1 MTVLSG
7 GGPTRVSLP
16 GEIQRHEIVTIGPA
30 RYERILVRTPWLLP
44 GDDLGE
50 AVRAAV
56 GDICRA
62 TDTVFVTEKLAV
74 LLTGR
79 GVPASSI
86 RPGLLARI
94 LAANVRPYGDSMGLS
109 IPAKMQ
115 YVLEHTG
122 RGRVVVAAAAA
133 AATRPLGIRGTFYRL
148 AGSLARDIDGM
159 RPPYE
164 GTVLPPLPAAVAVQL
179 CERLASRIGAE
190 VAIVDIN
197 DRGGSVRGR
206 SLDALPAADIQAAL
220 RDNPLG
226 HCEQAT
232 PLGLLRPS

>member
-1 MTVLSG
+1 VKVLSG
-7 GGPTRVSLP
+7 GGPAPVAAYDVHR
-16 GEIQRHEIVTIGPA
+16 QEIVAVGA
-30 RYERILVRTPWLLP
+30 VRYERILIRTPWLGP
-44 GDDLGE
+44 GDDLGN
-50 AVRAAV
+50 AVLAAI
-56 GDICRA
+56 GELCRPA
-62 TDTVFVTEKLAV
+62 DTVFVAEKLAV

-79 GVPASSI
+79 SVPAATI
-86 RPGLLARI
+86 RAGRLARLLA
-94 LAANVRPYGDSMGLS
+94 AQVRPYGDSKGLS
-109 IPAKMQ
+109 IPSKMQ
-115 YVLEHTG
+115 YVLDHTG
-122 RGRVVVAAAAA
+122 PGRIAVAAAAA

-164 GTVLPPLPAAVAVQL
+164 GTLLPPLTAAVAVQL

-206 SLDALPAADIQAAL
+206 SLDALPESEILAAL

-226 HCEQAT
+226 HCDQAT
-232 PLGLLRPS
+232 PVGLLRLR

>member
-1 MTVLSG
+1 
-7 GGPTRVSLP
+7 
-16 GEIQRHEIVTIGPA
+16 
-30 RYERILVRTPWLLP
+30 
-44 GDDLGE
+44 
-50 AVRAAV
+50 
-56 GDICRA
+56 
-62 TDTVFVTEKLAV
+62 
-74 LLTGR
+74 
-79 GVPASSI
+79 
-86 RPGLLARI
+86 
-94 LAANVRPYGDSMGLS
+94 
-109 IPAKMQ
+109 MQ

-197 DRGGSVRGR
+197 DRGGSVRGAPWMRCRRPTSKPRCATTR
-206 SLDALPAADIQAAL
+206 S
-220 RDNPLG
+220 G

>member
-7 GGPTRVSLP
+7 RGPAPLTGCEVH
-16 GEIQRHEIVTIGPA
+16 RHELVTVGA
-30 RYERILVRTPWLLP
+30 AQYERILVRTPWLGP

-50 AVRAAV
+50 AVNAAV
-56 GDICRA
+56 GGLCRA
-62 TDTVFVTEKLAV
+62 TDTVFVAEKLAV

-79 GVPASSI
+79 AVGAATI
-86 RPGLLARI
+86 RPGRLARLLA
-94 LAANVRPYGDSMGLS
+94 AHVRPYGDSMGLS

-115 YVLEHTG
+115 YVLEHAG
-122 RGRVVVAAAAA
+122 PGRVVVAAAAA
-133 AATRPLGIRGTFYRL
+133 AVTRRLGIRGTFYRL

-164 GTVLPPLPAAVAVQL
+164 GTVLPPLPPAVAVQL

-197 DRGGSVRGR
+197 DRGGSVRAR
-206 SLDALPAADIQAAL
+206 SLDALSEIEIRAAL
-220 RDNPLG
+220 QDNPLG

-232 PLGLLRPS
+232 PFGLLRLR